1 MGSDAAA
8 WAPLLDGLG
17 TAAFVVSPDGVLTA
31 MNSEAESRL
40 GWKRDDACGR
50 PLDALVAEVDRA
62 RVASAFRAGGA
73 WRDETPV
80 RLRGAGGD
88 RAWRLTVLPLRAGD
102 GAGKEGQVVVARAPA
117 AGDGDGDA
125 PAARPADPSL
135 GDNAAIL
142 ELILDNM
149 TDGVIVAEP
158 SGRFLLTNEA
168 ARRIAGVAL
177 EDTSPGEWTERYGL
191 FFPDGVTRCP
201 PETLPLARA
210 LRGEPVDA
218 VELIIRNPVQPE
230 GVRVSCT
237 ARPLR
242 DASGALRGGFVV
254 MRDVTR
260 QRRDEEQLRMQ
271 KSLLEFQTEAS
282 VDGVLVVS
290 SEGKMVSFNRRFV
303 EMWGLPGEIVASR
316 SDDAALASVFDKLVD
331 PDGFLSKV
339 RHLYAHPDEESRD
352 EIALKDGRT
361 FDRFSA
367 PVRSAEG
374 THHGR
379 VWFFRDISDRKRNEL
394 ELQRSRERLLRQ
406 QKALIDIT
414 SNPRFQGGDL
424 RSTLALITETA
435 ADTLGVARASVWRY
449 TPDQSAILCHDLY
462 ETGSRRHSAGL
473 RLEAADFPAYFGA
486 LRDAEVIDADDA
498 RTDPRTREY
507 RDSYL
512 VPLGIT
518 SMMDARIR
526 VHGTVAGVICHEHV
540 GPARRWTTDEQT
552 FAVAVANL
560 VSLALGRLEQQ
571 RLERRLAAQYAATR
585 ALAESA
591 TVAEAAPRILR
602 AICESLGWEIGALWM
617 PDTDG
622 ERLRCVELWRV
633 PGLDADAFEN
643 DSRRRACARGEG
655 VVGSVWAHRMARW
668 VPDIGREPAFTRAQS
683 ATRAGLHAAV
693 GFPVL
698 RGEEAIGVI
707 EFYSREIQEPDE
719 DLLRM
724 LSSIG
729 SQIGQFVERTR
740 AEEALRASEEK
751 FRALAETANDA
762 IVSIDRDGRVIYFNK
777 GAERIFGYSAAEIS
791 GLPLVSIMPERLRA
805 EHEAGFRRYLD
816 TGQAR
821 VLGRPIELAGRRKDG
836 SEVPLEV
843 SLAAWRTGT
852 SLFFTG
858 ILRDITE
865 RKRTEQDLQRSTA
878 ELKAVVAALPDLIF
892 RLDAQDRIIEYHAPN
907 REMLY
912 AAPERFIGRRPTEV
926 LPEAIAAVLT
936 AGMRRTRESGSVVT
950 VEYSLPMPE
959 GERFFEARIVPL
971 AEHHLLAVVRDTTE
985 RHLAEQRIRRAAEET
1000 REAYRNLKNA
1010 QEQVIRAEK
1019 LASVGMV
1026 MAGIAHE
1033 INNPLNVMYG
1043 NLRLMKER
1051 LGDAGRNVSQMMR
1064 DALTAAENARRIIEE
1079 FRHFARERGA
1089 AEHADLRGCVEG
1101 AVEQVRA
1108 LAGRRVRLA
1117 SKIGR
1122 IPPMRMFPGQLR
1134 RAFANLL
1141 KNAVEATEGR
1151 GTVSITAKR
1160 RGKHAVVVVK
1170 DTGRGIEKADLP
1182 RIFEPFFTTKEYGKG
1197 FGLGLALTQAIIQ
1210 NHRGEIAVKSQVG
1223 KGTTFTIK
1231 IPI

>member
-1 MGSDAAA
+1 MGTDVAA

-17 TAAFVVSPDGVLTA
+17 AAAFVVSPDGVLTA
-31 MNSEAESRL
+31 MNGEAESRL
-40 GWKRDDACGR
+40 GWKRDSVLGR
-50 PLDALVAEVDRA
+50 PLDELVAAADRA
-62 RVASAFRAGGA
+62 RVVSAFRAGGA

-80 RLRGAGGD
+80 RLLGADGD
-88 RAWRLTVLPLRAGD
+88 RAWRLTILPLRAGG
-102 GAGKEGQVVVARAPA
+102 GAGAEGTVVVARVLR
-117 AGDGDGDA
+117 AGDGDGDADGPA
-125 PAARPADPSL
+125 PAARPADPPL
-135 GDNAAIL
+135 RDNAAIL

-149 TDGVIVAEP
+149 TDGVIVADP

-168 ARRIAGVAL
+168 ARRIAGAAL
-177 EDTSPGEWTERYGL
+177 EHASPGEWTGPYGI

-201 PETLPLARA
+201 PEALPLSCA
-210 LRGEPVDA
+210 LRGEPVDNA
-218 VELIIRNPVQPE
+218 EFIIRNPVQPE
-230 GVRVSCT
+230 GARVSCT

-242 DASGALRGGFVV
+242 DASGAPRGGFVV
-254 MRDVTR
+254 LRDVTR

-271 KSLLEFQTEAS
+271 KSLLECQSEAS

-290 SEGKMVSFNRRFV
+290 GEGKMISFNRRFV
-303 EMWGLPGEIVASR
+303 EMWGIPGDIVASR

-331 PDGFLSKV
+331 PEGFLSRV
-339 RHLYAHPDEESRD
+339 RDLYAHPDEQSRD

-367 PVRSAEG
+367 PVRSADG

-394 ELQRSRERLLRQ
+394 ELQLSRERLLRQ

-424 RSTLALITETA
+424 ASTLALITETA
-435 ADTLGVARASVWRY
+435 AETLGIARASVWRY
-449 TPDQSAILCHDLY
+449 TRDQSAIVCRDLY
-462 ETGSRRHSAGL
+462 ESESRRHSAGL
-473 RLEAADFPAYFGA
+473 RLEAAQFPAYFRA
-486 LRDAEVIDADDA
+486 LRDAEVVDAHDA
-498 RTDPRTREY
+498 RSDPRTCEY

-526 VHGTVAGVICHEHV
+526 VHGAVAGVICHEHV

-571 RLERRLAAQYAATR
+571 NLERRLAAQYAATR

-617 PDTDG
+617 PDADG
-622 ERLRCVELWRV
+622 KRLRCAELWRV
-633 PGLDADAFEN
+633 PGLDADDFES
-643 DSRRRACARGEG
+643 DSRRRSCARSED

-668 VPDIGREPAFTRAQS
+668 VSDIGREPAFTRAEG

-693 GFPVL
+693 GFPIL
-698 RGEEAIGVI
+698 RGDEAIGVI
-707 EFYSREIQEPDE
+707 EFFSRAIQEPDE

-729 SQIGQFVERTR
+729 SQVGQFV
-740 AEEALRASEEK
+740 
-751 FRALAETANDA
+751 
-762 IVSIDRDGRVIYFNK
+762 
-777 GAERIFGYSAAEIS
+777 
-791 GLPLVSIMPERLRA
+791 
-805 EHEAGFRRYLD
+805 
-816 TGQAR
+816 
-821 VLGRPIELAGRRKDG
+821 
-836 SEVPLEV
+836 
-843 SLAAWRTGT
+843 
-852 SLFFTG
+852 
-858 ILRDITE
+858 E
-865 RKRTEQDLQRSTA
+865 RKRTEQELQRSTA

-892 RLDAQDRIIEYHAPN
+892 RLDAHDRIIEHHAPSQ
-907 REMLY
+907 EMLY
-912 AAPERFIGRRPTEV
+912 AAPERFIGRRPGEV
-926 LPEAIAAVLT
+926 LPDAAAFVLN
-936 AGMRRTRESGSVVT
+936 AGMRRTRETGSVVP

-959 GERFFEARIVPL
+959 GERYFEARIVPL

-985 RHLAEQRIRRAAEET
+985 RHRAEQRIRRAAEET

-1051 LGDAGRNVSQMMR
+1051 LGDAGRDVSQMMR

-1117 SKIGR
+1117 AKIGR

-1160 RGKHAVVVVK
+1160 RGKHAVIVVR

-1210 NHRGEIAVKSQVG
+1210 NHGGEISVKSRAG
-1223 KGTTFTIK
+1223 KGTVFTIT
-1231 IPI
+1231 IPT